1 LLWSE
6 DERTSATLPD
16 SVARNRGDIDA
27 STLIEA
33 SRRAQEMTV
42 FEQRRLLRQAADTLR
57 NRRETAVGEAA
68 SRAPYHLDCELRLMA
83 EQILRTPRSLVRLAF
98 WEAAQAL
105 RDLDRAMPAT
115 PLAH

>member
-1 LLWSE
+1 M
-6 DERTSATLPD
+6 DT
-16 SVARNRGDIDA
+16 

-33 SRRAQEMTV
+33 SWRAQDMTV

-57 NRRETAVGEAA
+57 NRREAPGAFDEAA
-68 SRAPYHLDCELRLMA
+68 SRGPHDLDCELRLMA

-105 RDLDRAMPAT
+105 GDLDRATPAT